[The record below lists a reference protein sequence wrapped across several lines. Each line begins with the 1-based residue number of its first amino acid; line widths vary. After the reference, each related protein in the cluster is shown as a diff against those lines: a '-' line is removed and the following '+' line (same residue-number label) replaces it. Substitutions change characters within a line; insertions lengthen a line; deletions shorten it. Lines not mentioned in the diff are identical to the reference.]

1 MTFSPPHTP
10 SLPNFRQL
18 NILKVNEL
26 VYLSNI
32 KLALKSLKND
42 APNAVSSALRL
53 NYVSNEI
60 VTRGNTNKMLKRYE
74 IRTSKYGLF
83 SIRNQ
88 SIMHWNKLQ
97 HYFSTTNLSLLSYS
111 KVNKK
116 VLEFLS
122 LR

>member
-1 MTFSPPHTP
+1 MTFSPPYTP
-10 SLPNFRQL
+10 SLPIFRQL

-74 IRTSKYGLF
+74 IRTSKLH
-83 SIRNQ
+83 SI
-88 SIMHWNKLQ
+88 IYH
-97 HYFSTTNLSLLSYS
+97 
-111 KVNKK
+111 
-116 VLEFLS
+116 
-122 LR
+122 